1 MIKQGK
7 ICKTHEDFT
16 VIGEIN
22 GHVIISEVPD
32 TMISSKKFRNEL
44 LNLLDSLLRDD
55 LDDDIKKTTTGKKIE
70 KYFCQIASIEDMFEK
85 FSYADYIRRRYKK
98 VKEGKYYEREVYVEP
113 EQPLTYLIY
122 KLVELIIH
130 IYLESITEKK

>member
-1 MIKQGK
+1 MNNIKQGK
-7 ICKTHEDFT
+7 VCKTHEDFT
-16 VIGEIN
+16 VIVEIN

-70 KYFCQIASIEDMFEK
+70 KYFCQIASIVGSLLEEVDESGSRSLRERTIKISNFNYVVLLAKDEIDK
-85 FSYADYIRRRYKK
+85 RLDYQDSNYNAYARKN
-98 VKEGKYYEREVYVEP
+98 
-113 EQPLTYLIY
+113 
-122 KLVELIIH
+122 
-130 IYLESITEKK
+130 